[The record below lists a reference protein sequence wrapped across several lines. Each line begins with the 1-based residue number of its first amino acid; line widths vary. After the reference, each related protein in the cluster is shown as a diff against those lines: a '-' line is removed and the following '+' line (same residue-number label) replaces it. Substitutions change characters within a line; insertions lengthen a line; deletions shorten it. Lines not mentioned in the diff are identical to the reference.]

1 MKDTPKCRKNVCAA
15 LLANVDAGKTTLS
28 EGLLYAAG
36 KIRRLGRVDA
46 GDCFLD
52 TYDLERERGITIFS
66 KQAALPLDGMDIT
79 LLDTPG
85 HVDFSAEMERTL
97 QVLDYAVL
105 VISGADGVQG
115 HTETL
120 WRLLAHYQIPVF
132 IFVNK
137 MDQPGLEKEKLMED
151 IRDRLDER
159 AVDFSDTSDTDFQE
173 NAALLDEDVLN
184 RYLEEGEL
192 DLSCLPSM
200 IRKRKIVPCFFGSA
214 LRMQGVEEFLQ
225 ALETYMQCPVY
236 PDEFGA
242 RVFKIMR
249 DEKGNRL
256 TFMKVTGGVL
266 RVKMELCDE
275 EAGWREKVNQIRM
288 YSGGR
293 FETAESVEAGTI
305 CAVTGLG
312 QTYPGEGLGMEGRQ
326 KRPLLEPVQT
336 YRIVLP
342 QGCEAAVMLP
352 KFRLLEEEMPEL
364 HLVWREELQEIQA
377 QVMGKVQ
384 LEILQRMIK
393 DRYGVAVDFDRGR
406 IMYRETIAG
415 AVEGIGHFEPLR
427 HYAEVHL
434 WMEPGEPGSGLLVSS
449 GCSEDMLAKNW
460 QRLIL
465 SHVLEREH
473 AGVLTGSP
481 LTDVRVTLIAGRA
494 HLKHTEGGDFRQAT
508 YRAIRHGLM
517 QAPSVLLEP
526 YYEYRLE
533 VPDAVVGRAMTD
545 VERMSGR
552 FSVEQG
558 RDGMSILTGE
568 VPVSTMQDYAG
579 EVAVYTKGKGRLSCV
594 PAGYR
599 PCHNADEVIREL
611 GYDAAHD
618 TENPASSVFCAH
630 GSGFTVEWEKVR
642 EYAHVDVDF
651 RMEPDGDEEEDEEEP
666 LSSWQKADEALGT
679 EEIDEILLRASH
691 ANKNRNTST
700 RRSSRPKV
708 TGLSKPGRVQK
719 KQGRFLLVD
728 GYNIIFSW
736 KELKELAAVGIDSAR
751 GRLMDILCNYQGY
764 ENCQVILVFD
774 AYRVQNHPTETFSYH
789 NIQVVYTREAET
801 ADSYIEKF
809 AHENAKKYHITV
821 ATSDGL
827 EQIIIR
833 GEGCRLLSAADLEG
847 EIRRVEKE
855 IQEFNR
861 EI

>member
-46 GDCFLD
+46 GDSFLD

-66 KQAALPLDGMDIT
+66 KQAVLSLDGMDIT

-97 QVLDYAVL
+97 QVLDYAIL
-105 VISGADGVQG
+105 LISGADGVQG

-137 MDQPGLEKEKLMED
+137 MDQPGLDKEKLMED

-184 RYLEEGEL
+184 RYLEEGKF

-200 IRKRKIVPCFFGSA
+200 VRQRKIYPCFFGSA

-225 ALETYMQCPVY
+225 ALGTYMQSPLY

-256 TFMKVTGGVL
+256 TYMKVTGGIL

-275 EAGWREKVNQIRM
+275 TAGWREKVNQIRI

-293 FETAESVEAGTI
+293 FETAESAEAGTV

-312 QTYPGEGLGMEGRQ
+312 QTYPGEGLGMEERQ
-326 KRPLLEPVQT
+326 KKPLLEPVQT
-336 YRIVLP
+336 YRIILP
-342 QGCEAAVMLP
+342 DGCEPAVILP

-364 HLVWREELQEIQA
+364 HLVWNEELQEIQA

-384 LEILQRMIK
+384 LEILQRIMK
-393 DRYGVAVDFDRGR
+393 DRYGVAVDFDAGH

-434 WMEPGEPGSGLLVSS
+434 WMEPGEPGSGVQVAS

-473 AGVLTGSP
+473 IGVLTGSP
-481 LTDVRVTLIAGRA
+481 LTDVKVTLTAGRA

-508 YRAIRHGLM
+508 YRAVRQGLM
-517 QAPSVLLEP
+517 QASSILLEP

-533 VPDAVVGRAMTD
+533 VPDAAVGRAMSD

-552 FSVEQG
+552 FSLEQG
-558 RDGMSILTGE
+558 QDGMSVLMGE
-568 VPVSTMQDYAG
+568 APVIMMQDYAG
-579 EVAVYTKGKGRLSCV
+579 EVAVYTKGKGHFSCV

-599 PCHNADEVIREL
+599 PCHNAEEVIREI
-611 GYDAAHD
+611 GYDAERD
-618 TENPASSVFCAH
+618 TENPSSSVFCAH
-630 GSGFTVEWEKVR
+630 GSGFTVSWEQVK
-642 EYAHVDVDF
+642 EYAHIDMDMG
-651 RMEPDGDEEEDEEEP
+651 MEPDNSGGDVDEP
-666 LSSWQKADEALGT
+666 LSSWQKRDEALGT

-691 ANKNRNTST
+691 ANKKRNTMT
-700 RRSSRPKV
+700 KRPTKPGM
-708 TGLSKPGRVQK
+708 TGLSKPGKVQK
-719 KQGRFLLVD
+719 KQGNYLLVD

-736 KELKELAAVGIDSAR
+736 KELKELAAIGIDSAR
-751 GRLMDILCNYQGY
+751 SRLMDILCNYQGY

-774 AYRVQNHPTETFSYH
+774 AYRVQNHRTETFSYH
-789 NIQVVYTREAET
+789 NINVVYTREAET

-833 GEGCRLLSAADLEG
+833 GEGCRLLSARDFEA
-847 EIRRVEKE
+847 EIQRVEME
-855 IQEFNR
+855 IKAYMP
-861 EI
+861 

>member
-46 GDCFLD
+46 GDSFLD

-66 KQAALPLDGMDIT
+66 KQAVLSLDGMDIT

-97 QVLDYAVL
+97 QVLDYAIL
-105 VISGADGVQG
+105 LISGADGVQG

-137 MDQPGLEKEKLMED
+137 MDQPGLDKEKLMED

-184 RYLEEGEL
+184 RYLEEGKF

-200 IRKRKIVPCFFGSA
+200 VRQRKIYPCFFGSA

-225 ALETYMQCPVY
+225 ALGTYMQSPLY

-256 TFMKVTGGVL
+256 TYMKVTGGIL

-275 EAGWREKVNQIRM
+275 TAGWREKVNQIRI

-293 FETAESVEAGTI
+293 FETAESAEAGTV

-312 QTYPGEGLGMEGRQ
+312 QTYPGEGLGMEERQ
-326 KRPLLEPVQT
+326 KKPLLEPVQT
-336 YRIVLP
+336 YRIILP
-342 QGCEAAVMLP
+342 DGCEPAVILP

-364 HLVWREELQEIQA
+364 HLVWNEELQEIQA

-384 LEILQRMIK
+384 LEILQRIMK
-393 DRYGVAVDFDRGR
+393 DRYGVAVDFDAGH

-434 WMEPGEPGSGLLVSS
+434 WMEPGEPGSGVQVSS

-473 AGVLTGSP
+473 IGVLTGSP
-481 LTDVRVTLIAGRA
+481 LTDVKVTLTAGRA

-508 YRAIRHGLM
+508 YRAVRQGLM
-517 QAPSVLLEP
+517 QASSILLEP

-533 VPDAVVGRAMTD
+533 VPDAAVGRAMSD

-552 FSVEQG
+552 FSLEQG
-558 RDGMSILTGE
+558 QDGMSVLMGE
-568 VPVSTMQDYAG
+568 APVITMQDYAG
-579 EVAVYTKGKGRLSCV
+579 EVAVYTKGKGHFSCV

-599 PCHNADEVIREL
+599 PCHNAEEVIREI
-611 GYDAAHD
+611 GYDAERD
-618 TENPASSVFCAH
+618 TENPSSSVFCAH
-630 GSGFTVEWEKVR
+630 GSGFTVSWEQVK
-642 EYAHVDVDF
+642 EYAHIDMDMG
-651 RMEPDGDEEEDEEEP
+651 MEPDNSGGDVDEP
-666 LSSWQKADEALGT
+666 LSSWQKRDEALGT
-679 EEIDEILLRASH
+679 EEIDEILLRASY
-691 ANKNRNTST
+691 ANKKRNPST
-700 RRSSRPKV
+700 KRPTKPGM
-708 TGLSKPGRVQK
+708 TGLSRPGKVQK
-719 KQGRFLLVD
+719 KQGNYLLVD

-736 KELKELAAVGIDSAR
+736 KELKELAAIGIDSAR
-751 GRLMDILCNYQGY
+751 SRLMDILCNYQGY

-774 AYRVQNHPTETFSYH
+774 AYRVQNHRTETFSYH
-789 NIQVVYTREAET
+789 NINVVYTREAET

-833 GEGCRLLSAADLEG
+833 GEGCRLLSARDFEA
-847 EIRRVEKE
+847 EIQRVEME
-855 IQEFNR
+855 IKAYMP
-861 EI
+861 